1 MGHLPVI
8 EWTPEKAEKKHE
20 NTKTRSHK
28 EDWNMNTMDRLMEL
42 VEDKGLTLFQIAQMS
57 DISYNTLKR
66 TRERGGQLSVD
77 TIEALCG
84 ALGVT
89 MAEFFATADRRAG

>member
-1 MGHLPVI
+1 
-8 EWTPEKAEKKHE
+8 
-20 NTKTRSHK
+20 
-28 EDWNMNTMDRLMEL
+28 MNTMDRLMEL

-77 TIEALCG
+77 TIEALCD

-89 MAEFFATADRRAG
+89 MAEVFATADKRAGCEFHRDRHQTDTQESH